1 MLTNHMKLFLA
12 GVLTLIGVTAVPA
25 SAAAAMYQYVSY
37 EGNVRV
43 VEAGSA
49 QLVLQT
55 APDIALHSGVLLL
68 DEGYIEVPRS
78 MDVNVT
84 GIPANM

>member
-1 MLTNHMKLFLA
+1 MKLFLA
-12 GVLTLIGVTAVPA
+12 GVLTLVGVAAIPA
-25 SAAAAMYQYVSY
+25 SASAAMYQYVTY
-37 EGNVRV
+37 TGDVRV

-49 QLVLQT
+49 QIVLQT

-68 DEGYIEVPRS
+68 DEGIIEVPRS